1 MKMKRTNKKHYL
13 LIIAC
18 ICLQFLLTPT
28 LANNNDTFVN
38 SFWNTL
44 GYGQYTVLTDWS
56 EAGKIEFTILNF
68 TGSLYIKNDYSYL
81 YLGVRIL
88 DDITDEDLIWRIN
101 FDVDADG
108 GWAED
113 AKTLTLEDRYF
124 SYDDEYYLQNY
135 PEAYSDLQQDDFTA
149 SKRTFTSVG
158 IENTIFEL
166 KIPLQTD
173 DHLHD
178 LQIQNPETTI
188 IGISMDVILD
198 DLGINGT
205 WKGGT
210 YPDYANA
217 SNYVHVLFA
226 GPQDRKIPVF
236 EEEEKPPPAETT
248 PPEEETSYET
258 YSGYP
263 PKEGIAAASS
273 FEGWLVLLSI
283 SVMTVLVT
291 RFRRRDSKR

>member
-1 MKMKRTNKKHYL
+1 MKRTNRKHYL

-18 ICLQFLLTPT
+18 VCTQLLLIPT
-28 LANNNDTFVN
+28 FAKSNDTFVN

-56 EAGKIEFTILNF
+56 EAGKIEFSILDF
-68 TGSLYIKNDYSYL
+68 TGSLYIKNDYSYI
-81 YLGVRIL
+81 YLGVRIF

-113 AKTLTLEDRYF
+113 AKTLTLEDRYL
-124 SYDDEYYLQNY
+124 SYDDEHYLQNY
-135 PEAYSDLQQDDFTA
+135 PEAYSDLQEDDFTA

-188 IGISMDVILD
+188 IGISMDVVLD
-198 DLGINGT
+198 DSGINGT

-248 PPEEETSYET
+248 SPEEEASSSEYI
-258 YSGYP
+258 YP
-263 PKEGIAAASS
+263 DMKEGAASS
-273 FEGWLVLLSI
+273 FEAWLVLLSI
-283 SVMTVLVT
+283 SIVTIFVT
-291 RFRRRDSKR
+291 RHRRRDNKR

>member
-1 MKMKRTNKKHYL
+1 MKRTNKKHYF

-18 ICLQFLLTPT
+18 ICMQLLLIPT
-28 LANNNDTFVN
+28 LAKNNDTFVN

-56 EAGKIEFTILNF
+56 EAGKTEFSILDF

-81 YLGVRIL
+81 YLGVRIF
-88 DDITDEDLIWRIN
+88 DDISDEDLIWRIN

-113 AKTLTLEDRYF
+113 AKTLTLEDRYL
-124 SYDDEYYLQNY
+124 SYDDEHYLQNY

-188 IGISMDVILD
+188 IGISMDVVLAD
-198 DLGINGT
+198 SGINGT

-217 SNYVHVLFA
+217 SNYAHVLFA

-248 PPEEETSYET
+248 EEEASSEYD
-258 YSGYP
+258 YP
-263 PKEGIAAASS
+263 PSGKTEGAASS
-273 FEGWLVLLSI
+273 FEVWLALLSI
-283 SVMTVLVT
+283 IIVT
-291 RFRRRDSKR
+291 ISLNKYRRRGNKR